1 MAVSGLFG
9 EFSAKLD
16 AKGRFLLPA
25 ALVRQ
30 LPTPQPGTPDT
41 DSYVLNR
48 GLDKCLVLFPA
59 AVWRQELQAVFA
71 TNQFV
76 AENRAFARL
85 FQSGAT
91 PVDMDGQGRLLIP
104 KRLAEAA
111 DVKQD
116 LTIIGAWDRI
126 EIWAAEV
133 YSAWYQ
139 TEGRRLQPLA
149 ETVMA
154 HRKYNHANPA
164 DGGPVS

>member
-1 MAVSGLFG
+1 MALGGLFG
-9 EFSAKLD
+9 EFAAKLD

-30 LPTPQPGTPDT
+30 LPNTQDE
-41 DSYVLNR
+41 SAFVLNR

-59 AVWRQELQAVFA
+59 AVWQQELQAVFA

-91 PVDMDGQGRLLIP
+91 PVEMDGQGRLLIP
-104 KRLAEAA
+104 KRLADAV
-111 DVKQD
+111 DIKQD
-116 LTIIGAWDRI
+116 LAIIGAWDRV
-126 EIWAAEV
+126 EIWATEV
-133 YSAWYQ
+133 YNAWYE

-149 ETVMA
+149 EKVMA
-154 HRKYNHANPA
+154 TRKYNPSNPA